1 MLKEQKDRVVEQL
14 SERLRDTD
22 TLMVADYRG
31 LTMPEIDELRSKL
44 LEAGA
49 RFTVVKNTLA
59 RLAAEAAGEQ
69 EVLELIDGPTAIAFL
84 DSEGDPAAVAKVL
97 NDTART
103 NDVLVIRGGLLEGTV
118 VGDVEIKRLATLP
131 SAEVLR
137 AQLVGAVAAPLTTV
151 VGLFAAPLRD
161 LVGVIDARIRQ
172 LEEQGETVPEPE
184 AAAEPQ
190 AAGQRNQRQGSQQLR
205 NQQLRKSSPKSR
217 RQKPKWPRP
226 TKRRNS
232 RMAKTD
238 TDKLVETL
246 GGMTVL
252 DLVEL
257 KNKLEEEWGVSAAA
271 PVAVAAAGAP
281 AAGGGDGA
289 AAEEKSSFDV
299 VLTNA
304 GDKKIQAIKVVRAV
318 TGLGLKEA
326 KDLVDGAPN
335 PVKEGVPQDEADQ
348 IKAQLEEAGATVEIK

>member
-1 MLKEQKDRVVEQL
+1 MLKEQKHRVVEQL
-14 SERLRDTD
+14 TERLRDTD

-49 RFTVVKNTLA
+49 RFTVVKNTLT
-59 RLAAEAAGEQ
+59 RLAAEAAGKQ

-84 DSEGDPAAVAKVL
+84 DAEGDPAAVAKVL

-172 LEEQGETVPEPE
+172 LEERGETVEEPSAEAEPAADEPAADEPE
-184 AAAEPQ
+184 AEATAEEPATEDEPQ
-190 AAGQRNQRQGSQQLR
+190 E
-205 NQQLRKSSPKSR
+205 
-217 RQKPKWPRP
+217 
-226 TKRRNS
+226 
-232 RMAKTD
+232 
-238 TDKLVETL
+238 ETEEPSA
-246 GGMTVL
+246 
-252 DLVEL
+252 DADSAEQ
-257 KNKLEEEWGVSAAA
+257 EEEQQ
-271 PVAVAAAGAP
+271 
-281 AAGGGDGA
+281 DG
-289 AAEEKSSFDV
+289 
-299 VLTNA
+299 
-304 GDKKIQAIKVVRAV
+304 
-318 TGLGLKEA
+318 
-326 KDLVDGAPN
+326 
-335 PVKEGVPQDEADQ
+335 
-348 IKAQLEEAGATVEIK
+348 